1 MQLIY
6 YSLNKENFTNLKQ
19 QTTMKKFYF
28 ITFLTTILSACDSAS
43 MVNNSTVRVLDLN
56 RYLGS
61 WYEIARL
68 DHPFER
74 GMDYVKA
81 HYMMRTDGKINVLN
95 TSIKDGKMK
104 DARGVAK
111 TTGVPGVLRVS
122 FFRPFYNDY
131 RVLLVDE
138 NYQYALVGG
147 SNEKYLW
154 ILSRESQLDDA
165 TKRLLLAEADRR
177 GYDTSKLIWVE
188 QPK

>member
-1 MQLIY
+1 
-6 YSLNKENFTNLKQ
+6 
-19 QTTMKKFYF
+19 MKKYYF

-43 MVNNSTVRVLDLN
+43 TVNNATVRVVDLN

-81 HYMMRTDGKINVLN
+81 HYMMRSDGKINVLN

-111 TTGVPGVLRVS
+111 MTKVPGLLRVS
-122 FFRPFYNDY
+122 FFGPFYNDY
-131 RVLLVDE
+131 RILMVDE
-138 NYQYALVGG
+138 DYQYALVGG
-147 SNEKYLW
+147 SNGKYLW
-154 ILSRESQLDDA
+154 ILSREPQLDVA
-165 TKRLLLAEADRR
+165 TRRILLAEAARR
-177 GYDTSKLIWVE
+177 GYDIAKLIWVE
-188 QPK
+188 QPTPLQNEIKK